1 MKKKLLFTILNV
13 ALFLN
18 SYSQEASLYL
28 EGLVEPSAIINR
40 GTMLY
45 VQGYNNLYQVDT
57 TSPTPT
63 AISIYSPATNFY
75 MSNLTISGSI
85 MYISEENYDADN
97 DVSLGS
103 RIISLD
109 LDNLAAPINVIYT
122 TTQYVSSLA
131 IKDGIIYFSSET
143 DPFDGDNFIVQIYK
157 IDSTAPIPTSTVT
170 LLVDNL
176 SASEQADD
184 MAFYSNNLLI
194 SVGGLGKVFGF
205 DTTDTVIE
213 VSEYFDA
220 SFNKELYVNGNI
232 LFLTAANSVVT
243 KQLDIASPTISTV
256 ALNTIYQDSN
266 NGIPFLANFRDV
278 VLIGDKIYM
287 TLLNQ
292 GRVVT
297 VQNESF
303 LNTNSFDL
311 SKISIHNS
319 QSEVI
324 IFGLEDNQK
333 AELYNLSGQLL
344 TTKNVSSIDNL
355 IDISSFSKG
364 VYTIKLENQKIF
376 KFIK

>member
-1 MKKKLLFTILNV
+1 MNV

-63 AISIYSPATNFY
+63 ATSIYSPATNFY

-220 SFNKELYVNGNI
+220 SFNKGLYVNGNI

-344 TTKNVSSIDNL
+344 TTKNVSSNDNL

-364 VYTIKLENQKIF
+364 VYIIKLENQKIF